1 MVSRGRAGRW
11 QHSRIAFHRGS
22 RQHQCMTKL
31 FIFAGTTIGGYV
43 GWALGDFL
51 GFGFVWNFVLSGV
64 GSVAGV
70 YYGWKFAQKLDR

>member
-1 MVSRGRAGRW
+1 
-11 QHSRIAFHRGS
+11 
-22 RQHQCMTKL
+22 MTKL
-31 FIFAGTTIGGYV
+31 FIFGGTTIGGYV

-51 GFGFVWNFVLSGV
+51 DLGFVWSFVLSGV